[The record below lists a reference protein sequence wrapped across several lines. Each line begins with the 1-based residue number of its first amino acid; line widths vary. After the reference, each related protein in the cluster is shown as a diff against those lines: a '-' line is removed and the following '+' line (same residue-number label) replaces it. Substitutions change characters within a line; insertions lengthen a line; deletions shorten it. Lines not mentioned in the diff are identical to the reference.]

1 MLGVPDAT
9 LEETLVA
16 CVVAEKGVTA
26 AGIRAYCAVELS
38 ADQRPDGVL
47 AAGNPAVV
55 KPIRPG
61 GGAFAGRNEE

>member
-1 MLGVPDAT
+1 VEVLGVPDAT

-38 ADQRPDGVL
+38 ADQRP
-47 AAGNPAVV
+47 
-55 KPIRPG
+55 G

>member
-16 CVVAEKGVTA
+16 CKVAEKGVTA

-38 ADQRPDGVL
+38 ADRRSDGVL
-47 AAGNPAVV
+47 SAGNPAVV
-55 KPIRPG
+55 KSSRPRA
-61 GGAFAGRNEE
+61 GAFADRNEE